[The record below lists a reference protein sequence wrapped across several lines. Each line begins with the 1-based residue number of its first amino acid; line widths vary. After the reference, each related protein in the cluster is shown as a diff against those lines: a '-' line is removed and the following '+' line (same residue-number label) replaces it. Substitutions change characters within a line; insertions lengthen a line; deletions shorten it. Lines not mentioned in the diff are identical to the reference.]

1 MERTSSMLDEM
12 ELKGM
17 HNDKESD
24 IEEKE
29 IL

>member
-12 ELKGM
+12 ESKGM
-17 HNDKESD
+17 HKDKESD

-29 IL
+29 VL